1 MIIRLKLSHLVV
13 PLDKMPD
20 PGEFVPTHKSVVLH
34 KSGEPAACIVDDS
47 DPSLYEPLEGD
58 TSLQAV
64 LTGFLNK
71 DEEFGLLFG
80 FQLRIKTDDIL
91 LQFTTYPDEEFI
103 DTVIFDERIYI
114 VSKNLESIFTL
125 KVATDQ
131 FVMTKSEF
139 DKFKNMM

>member
-1 MIIRLKLSHLVV
+1 
-13 PLDKMPD
+13 MPD
-20 PGEFVPTHKSVVLH
+20 SEEFIPTHKSVVLH
-34 KSGEPAACIVDDS
+34 KKEEPVACIIDDS
-47 DPSLYEPLEGD
+47 DPSLYELLENNS
-58 TSLQAV
+58 SLQAV

-80 FQLRIKTDDIL
+80 FQLKIKTDVMF
-91 LQFTTYPDEEFI
+91 LQFTVYPNEEFI
-103 DTVIFDERIYI
+103 DTVIFEERIYI
-114 VSKNLESIFTL
+114 INEKLEPVFTL